1 MSKVKKLKEED
12 FQEKVLKAD
21 KPVVVDFWAKW
32 CSPCLKME
40 PIIEELSEEF
50 KDKVDIYKLNVDE
63 SASKAAEYGVRGI
76 PAYFFLKNGEV
87 VDRLVGIT
95 SKKELV
101 RRLMWLIS

>member
-1 MSKVKKLKEED
+1 MSEVKELKEED

-21 KPVVVDFWAKW
+21 KPVVVDFWAEW

-40 PIIEELSEEF
+40 PIVEELSKEF

-76 PAYFFLKNGEV
+76 PAYFFFKNGEV
-87 VDRLVGIT
+87 VDRVVGIT

-101 RRLMWLIS
+101 RRLMRLIS

>member
-1 MSKVKKLKEED
+1 MSKVKELKEED

-32 CSPCLKME
+32 CNPCLKME
-40 PIIEELSEEF
+40 PMIEELSKEF

-76 PAYFFLKNGEV
+76 PAYFFFKIE
-87 VDRLVGIT
+87 
-95 SKKELV
+95 K
-101 RRLMWLIS
+101 WLIG

>member
-87 VDRLVGIT
+87 VDRVVGIT

-101 RRLMWLIS
+101 RRLMRLIS

>member
-1 MSKVKKLKEED
+1 MSEVKELKEED

-40 PIIEELSEEF
+40 PIVEELSKEF

-76 PAYFFLKNGEV
+76 PAYFFFKNGEV
-87 VDRLVGIT
+87 VDRVIGIT

-101 RRLMWLIS
+101 RRLMRLIS

>member
-1 MSKVKKLKEED
+1 MSEVKELKEED

-40 PIIEELSEEF
+40 PIVEELSKEF

-76 PAYFFLKNGEV
+76 PAYFFFKNGEV
-87 VDRLVGIT
+87 VDRVVGIT

-101 RRLMWLIS
+101 RRLMRLIS

>member
-1 MSKVKKLKEED
+1 MSEVKELKEED

-40 PIIEELSEEF
+40 PMIEELSKEF
-50 KDKVDIYKLNVDE
+50 KDKADIYKLNVDE

-76 PAYFFLKNGEV
+76 PAYFFFKNGEV
-87 VDRLVGIT
+87 VDRVIGMT

-101 RRLMWLIS
+101 RRLMRLIS

>member
-1 MSKVKKLKEED
+1 MSKVKELKEED

-40 PIIEELSEEF
+40 PIIEELSKEF

-87 VDRLVGIT
+87 VDRVVGIT

-101 RRLMWLIS
+101 RRLMRLIS

>member
-1 MSKVKKLKEED
+1 MSEVKELKEED

-40 PIIEELSEEF
+40 PIVEELSKEF
-50 KDKVDIYKLNVDE
+50 KDKVNIYKLNVDE

-76 PAYFFLKNGEV
+76 PAYFSFKNGEV
-87 VDRLVGIT
+87 VDRVVGIT

-101 RRLMWLIS
+101 HRLMRLIS

>member
-1 MSKVKKLKEED
+1 MSEVKELKEED
-12 FQEKVLKAD
+12 FQKKVLKAD

-40 PIIEELSEEF
+40 LIVEELSKEF
-50 KDKVDIYKLNVDE
+50 KDKVNIYKLNVDE

-76 PAYFFLKNGEV
+76 PAYFFFKNGEV
-87 VDRLVGIT
+87 VDRVVGIT

-101 RRLMWLIS
+101 HRLMRLIS

>member
-1 MSKVKKLKEED
+1 MSEIKELKEED

-21 KPVVVDFWAKW
+21 KLVVVDFWAKW

-40 PIIEELSEEF
+40 PIVEELSKEF

-76 PAYFFLKNGEV
+76 PAYFFLKME
-87 VDRLVGIT
+87 
-95 SKKELV
+95 K
-101 RRLMWLIS
+101 

>member
-1 MSKVKKLKEED
+1 MSEVKELKEED

-40 PIIEELSEEF
+40 PMVEELSKEF

-63 SASKAAEYGVRGI
+63 NASKAAEYGVRGI
-76 PAYFFLKNGEV
+76 PAYFFFKNGEV
-87 VDRLVGIT
+87 VDRVVGIT

-101 RRLMWLIS
+101 RRLMRLIS

>member
-1 MSKVKKLKEED
+1 MSEVKELKEED

-21 KPVVVDFWAKW
+21 KPVVVDFWAEW

-40 PIIEELSEEF
+40 PMVEELSKEF

-76 PAYFFLKNGEV
+76 PAYFFFKNGEV
-87 VDRLVGIT
+87 VDRVVGIT

-101 RRLMWLIS
+101 HRLMRLIS

>member
-1 MSKVKKLKEED
+1 MSEVKELKEED

-40 PIIEELSEEF
+40 PMVEELSKEF

-76 PAYFFLKNGEV
+76 PAYFFFKNGEV
-87 VDRLVGIT
+87 VDRVVGIT

-101 RRLMWLIS
+101 HRLMRLIS

>member
-1 MSKVKKLKEED
+1 MSEVKELKEED

-40 PIIEELSEEF
+40 PIVEELSKEF
-50 KDKVDIYKLNVDE
+50 KDKVDIYKLNVDK

-76 PAYFFLKNGEV
+76 PAYFFFKNGEV
-87 VDRLVGIT
+87 VDRVVGIT

-101 RRLMWLIS
+101 HRLMRLIS

>member
-1 MSKVKKLKEED
+1 MSEVKELKEED

-40 PIIEELSEEF
+40 PMVEELSKEF

-76 PAYFFLKNGEV
+76 PAYFFFKNGEV
-87 VDRLVGIT
+87 VDRVVGIT

-101 RRLMWLIS
+101 RRLMRLIS

>member
-1 MSKVKKLKEED
+1 MSEVKELKEED

-40 PIIEELSEEF
+40 PIVEELSKEF

-63 SASKAAEYGVRGI
+63 SASKTAEYGVRGI
-76 PAYFFLKNGEV
+76 PAYFFFKNGEV
-87 VDRLVGIT
+87 TDRVVGIT

-101 RRLMWLIS
+101 RRLMRLIS